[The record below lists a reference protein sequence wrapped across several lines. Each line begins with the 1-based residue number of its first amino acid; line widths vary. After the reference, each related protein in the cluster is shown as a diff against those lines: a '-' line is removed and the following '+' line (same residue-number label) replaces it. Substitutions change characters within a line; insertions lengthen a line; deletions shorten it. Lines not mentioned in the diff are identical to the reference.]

1 MKEIFKFPDVLESIK
16 MSVFIFQ
23 HKNILI
29 KENIY
34 LADDRERMKL
44 EVVNWYLFC
53 LSWLEVILKLSWL
66 YYAYGAHLLNDKN
79 LLTIY
84 IYISRLVLTY
94 GCFQENL
101 FEIVKI
107 TNWIRRQVY
116 FFKMVVSQLDSDLTA
131 IVKNEFRTI

>member
-23 HKNILI
+23 HKNILV

-34 LADDRERMKL
+34 LADDRKRMKL

-84 IYISRLVLTY
+84 IYIFPGLFWPMAVFKRIYLKLWRLQIEYDVKYIFSKWWFLSS
-94 GCFQENL
+94 
-101 FEIVKI
+101 IV
-107 TNWIRRQVY
+107 T
-116 FFKMVVSQLDSDLTA
+116 
-131 IVKNEFRTI
+131 